1 MTIKNINEVKNPVEF
16 NLKPIKERM
25 DINIPGIIN
34 ENIPRRNGGVYVLTG
49 SGGSGKSSLLMNMF
63 KSKSFYRNIFNNIF
77 YICPSSSFQSVDKHP
92 FEKHDKVY
100 HELTVELLDNIY
112 NQLIVVKENATRG
125 QSVLRI
131 PPKSKKKI
139 FYDNEEGVVG
149 DVNPYSEDEEDHQIQ
164 YSCVIIDDMASSLKD
179 NSINKQLNKMIIKSR
194 HICCSFI
201 ITLQNYYY
209 FPKIL
214 RRQLTYITI
223 FKPQNI
229 ESWNNIA
236 DELLNM
242 NKDDA
247 LTLFNYVFDKQYNHL
262 DVDLINNI
270 YYKNFNKLEI
280 N

>member
-1 MTIKNINEVKNPVEF
+1 MTIKNINEIENPNKVDF
-16 NLKPIKERM
+16 KPIKERM
-25 DINIPGIIN
+25 DINIPDIVN

-100 HELTVELLDNIY
+100 HELTVDLLDNIY
-112 NQLIVVKENATRG
+112 NQLIVIKQSATEKKE
-125 QSVLRI
+125 
-131 PPKSKKKI
+131 KKKKVFDEDI
-139 FYDNEEGVVG
+139 EESSEEETNE
-149 DVNPYSEDEEDHQIQ
+149 IQ
-164 YSCVIIDDMASSLKD
+164 YSCIIIDDMASSLKD

-194 HICCSFI
+194 HLCCCFI

-209 FPKIL
+209 LPKIL

-247 LTLFNYVFDKQYNHL
+247 LMLFNYVFDKQYNHL
-262 DVDLINNI
+262 DVDLISNI